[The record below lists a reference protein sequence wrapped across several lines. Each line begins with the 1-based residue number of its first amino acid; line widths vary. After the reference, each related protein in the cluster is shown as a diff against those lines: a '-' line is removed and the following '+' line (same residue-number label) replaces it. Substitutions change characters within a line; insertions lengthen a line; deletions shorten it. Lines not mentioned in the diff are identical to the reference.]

1 MGDPLSNESGEEEA
15 NQKQSAQD
23 INKAI
28 SDLLQRSSR
37 VRISGLNGQDNI
49 AVGLSGDY
57 EIDIKGDAGRYL
69 GAFNSGPV
77 IILQG
82 SCGDLAADNLM
93 NGGLIISGSCG
104 RKCGLGMTGGILVV
118 KGDCGTDL
126 GRFNHNGTII
136 VDGDVDGNAGEG
148 MKGGRIMITG
158 DVKGLIGKDLQGGS
172 IFVIGTVGNIPPQ
185 IKETKPDTK
194 DLQKLK
200 RYLDHYGVEATAKSF
215 RKYTRS
221 EVK

>member
-1 MGDPLSNESGEEEA
+1 MSNDSGEGEN

-57 EIDIKGDAGRYL
+57 EIDIKGNAGRYL

-82 SCGDLAADNLM
+82 SCGDLAADNLIS
-93 NGGLIISGSCG
+93 GGLIISGSCG
-104 RKCGLGMTGGILVV
+104 RKCGLGMIGGIMVV

-126 GRFNHNGTII
+126 GRFNNNGTII
-136 VDGDVDGNAGEG
+136 VDGNVEGNVGEG

-158 DVKGLIGKDLQGGS
+158 NVKGEIGKDFQGGS
-172 IFVIGTVGNIPPQ
+172 VFVIGTVGSITPK
-185 IKETKPDTK
+185 IKETKPDSK

-200 RYLDHYGVEATAKSF
+200 RYLEHYGIEAVAKSF
-215 RKYTRS
+215 RKYTLS
-221 EVK
+221 GVK